1 MKFFTTLSL
10 LFSFS
15 IALAQF
21 TTPGTGVDW
30 TLDDVATA
38 SPATVSVNGN
48 VYTLSANL
56 TVAATDILRINSDI
70 TLEIAAGVRVTVLEF
85 GSFFISADQVLVTA
99 VNEAAPYDG
108 FRFEEGSDINIQN
121 TTFQFGGGIQVL
133 TETFTLNNCI
143 LQNNVSGVATGATV
157 TLSRGMPVITNNQFL
172 FNANPA
178 ISSGVTNQV
187 SAIISGNYIEGNN
200 QTNNNRPQI
209 NMSITRPSDTLKI
222 IGNTVIGDRD
232 MTMVGGISVANFVG
246 GPVFAI
252 IEDNVIIDNRYGIAV
267 LWNNDYVEIKNNV
280 IEDNNTQNL
289 PMDGGSGINFLST
302 SGGQN
307 VFLSE
312 NQIRRNLW
320 GVTIIQQNPGASN
333 INLGDDENNGGGNVF
348 SENANEG
355 DVDAD
360 IDAGV
365 YALYNNGPNTILA
378 KNNCW
383 VEDGEGTLAEAED
396 VIFHQVDDPT
406 LGEVIFDPI
415 YCEPLANIVDID
427 PASVVF
433 YPNPAKNQ
441 ITFQNQNNFETV
453 TFYNVNGQKVFTQN
467 VTEGTNTINF
477 NLPAGIYFAAFDGQ
491 KNQAVK
497 KVVIK

>member
-70 TLEIAAGVRVTVLEF
+70 TLEIAAGVRVTVLNQ
-85 GSFFISADQVLVTA
+85 GSFFIDADDVLITA
-99 VNEAAPYDG
+99 IDEAAPYDG

-157 TLSRGMPVITNNQFL
+157 TLSRGIPVITNNQFL

-178 ISSGVTNQV
+178 ISSGANQSV
-187 SAIISGNYIEGNN
+187 SAFIFNNYIEGNN

-209 NMSITRPSDTLKI
+209 NMGATRVNDTLKI
-222 IGNTVIGDRD
+222 IQNTIVGDRD
-232 MTMVGGISVANFVG
+232 MEQAGGIAVANLVGGTLRV
-246 GPVFAI
+246 I
-252 IEDNVIIDNRYGIAV
+252 IEGNTIVDNRYGITVVGPNSYA
-267 LWNNDYVEIKNNV
+267 LIKNNI
-280 IEDNNTQNL
+280 IEDNDTQNNPNL
-289 PMDGGSGINFLST
+289 GGSGINLNAPT
-302 SGGQN
+302 GNMVVDVTGN
-307 VFLSE
+307 E
-312 NQIRRNLW
+312 IRRNLW
-320 GVTIIQQNPGASN
+320 GVTIQGPVDANF
-333 INLGDDENNGGGNVF
+333 GDDEDNPGLNVF
-348 SENANEG
+348 SENGNG
-355 DVDAD
+355 
-360 IDAGV
+360 GV
-365 YALYNNGPNTILA
+365 TYALYNNGPNTILA